1 MLLPREYC
9 QRMASIGVFQTML
22 RVQKLQ
28 CLFPMLN
35 ETTCPIVQFPKNKR
49 EEHEKEAENGHP
61 FLKSTIFQK
70 NCEAAK
76 DRG

>member
-1 MLLPREYC
+1 
-9 QRMASIGVFQTML
+9 MASIGVFQTML

-61 FLKSTIFQK
+61 LRKLSSKLFGGGVVSDMVPTV
-70 NCEAAK
+70 
-76 DRG
+76 